1 VAKIRREISS
11 IEYIDNTSK
20 IQKELSE
27 IIDLSRLEEVIKV
40 AKKQKNI
47 NNQKMNKEAQNTSE
61 TNQEDNQNQIID
73 VYINYSTKD
82 QEAKDYFIELFDK
95 QGITYFLDEYDL
107 MIGEDIEESLFKAL
121 KKSRFTIWLI
131 SENSLL
137 SSWVMNDINLILT
150 HKELSINTLLPI
162 LLDSKIFEDN
172 LIFDIHYKFG
182 EELEKYKQDLNH
194 ARELNM
200 DTLKFK
206 IEIDR
211 LERIMPNIPNIFRL
225 ATHRLGV
232 IYFDNYKRNNDIK
245 KMIEIVKKDKI

>member
-1 VAKIRREISS
+1 MAKIRREISS